1 MNLEDLVTKKNL
13 DEFKAEMLDSLLR
26 MTDRAFSE
34 SEWMTVRDL
43 SVYLKISESKIRQ
56 LKSQGKLPYK
66 KVDGTILFYRKHIDS
81 YLLSERSD

>member
-34 SEWMTVRDL
+34 S
-43 SVYLKISESKIRQ
+43 
-56 LKSQGKLPYK
+56 
-66 KVDGTILFYRKHIDS
+66 
-81 YLLSERSD
+81 